1 MSDVTSAL
9 EDDLTLGQV
18 LWAAVQIG
26 FLSAALS
33 VVEFL
38 DLLVDFVRG
47 DKQQSDLI
55 EHD

>member
-9 EDDLTLGQV
+9 EDDLTLGRV
-18 LWAAVQIG
+18 LWGAALVG

-38 DLLVDFVRG
+38 DLLVGFVRG

>member
-1 MSDVTSAL
+1 MSDVTSVL

-38 DLLVDFVRG
+38 DLLVEFVRRG
-47 DKQQSDLI
+47 KRQTDLV
-55 EHD
+55 DYD

>member
-9 EDDLTLGQV
+9 DDDLTLGQV
-18 LWAAVQIG
+18 LWGAVQIG